1 MLFLSKEVLY
11 MLTILNS
18 VLHILGI
25 LGCLFACYL
34 FLDSFRIC
42 CLNMKKLV
50 RGDTKDS
57 NDN

>member
-1 MLFLSKEVLY
+1 

-18 VLHILGI
+18 VLYILGI
-25 LGCLFACYL
+25 LGYLFAGYL

-42 CLNMKKLV
+42 CLNMEKLV
-50 RGDTKDS
+50 CGDTKDS

>member
-1 MLFLSKEVLY
+1 
-11 MLTILNS
+11 MLTVLNS

>member
-1 MLFLSKEVLY
+1 

-18 VLHILGI
+18 VLYILGI
-25 LGCLFACYL
+25 LGYLFAGYL

-42 CLNMKKLV
+42 CLNMEKLV